1 MSCDAVARYRRAK
14 LTKWSSFSTRAT
26 SKQLVIFS
34 LLVGWLS
41 CSMFDLIGLQ
51 GGIGCNSNDVSEF
64 TSYEWSFV
72 KFQN

>member
-1 MSCDAVARYRRAK
+1 
-14 LTKWSSFSTRAT
+14 
-26 SKQLVIFS
+26 
-34 LLVGWLS
+34 
-41 CSMFDLIGLQ
+41 MFDLIGLQ